1 MSEMEHNAC
10 SQVQWNVLQKVTTF
24 KDNVPSTEIDA
35 IDLRLL
41 DALQRDV
48 MLSNQALGDLA
59 HVAAATAHRRVRRLQ
74 DLGVIERS
82 VALLSPDRLSAAGQP
97 VLQALVEI
105 TLDVQTSERLDAF
118 ERHAVAES
126 AVQQCWRVSPGPDF
140 VLVIAVRDMA
150 AYQAFAARFL
160 TGEANVRNVRSF
172 FSVKRAKFGSELPL
186 GR

>member
-1 MSEMEHNAC
+1 MSYAFQENI
-10 SQVQWNVLQKVTTF
+10 S
-24 KDNVPSTEIDA
+24 PSSIDA
-35 IDLRLL
+35 TDLRLL
-41 DALQRDV
+41 DALQRDA
-48 MLSNQALGDLA
+48 LQSNQALGDLA

-74 DLGVIERS
+74 ELGVVERS

-105 TLDVQTSERLDAF
+105 TLDVQASERLDAF
-118 ERHAVAES
+118 ERHAVAEP

-150 AYQAFAARFL
+150 AYQAFVARFL
-160 TGEANVRNVRSF
+160 TGDANVRNVRSF